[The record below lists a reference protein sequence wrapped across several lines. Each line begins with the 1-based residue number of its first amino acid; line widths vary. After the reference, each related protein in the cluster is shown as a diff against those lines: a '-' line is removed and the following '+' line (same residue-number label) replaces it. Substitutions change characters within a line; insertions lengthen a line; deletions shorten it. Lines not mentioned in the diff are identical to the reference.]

1 MTEDDG
7 TPLAD
12 DMAIA
17 VDIGTGCVGNV
28 IEVVLGDV
36 VGIAIFGAAAL
47 GSRRTCL
54 VVLISF
60 GGMGC
65 VGNCTIGG
73 TAESAEGD
81 TDTPEPCGCKVDAGK
96 GCRIVLTTA
105 DADDGNEDNICV
117 ACTVDCIEVAEVS
130 FCGLNI
136 VTPAGNG
143 VSWVGVD
150 TFVGTD

>member
-105 DADDGNEDNICV
+105 AADDGISPNFREK
-117 ACTVDCIEVAEVS
+117 S
-130 FCGLNI
+130 
-136 VTPAGNG
+136 
-143 VSWVGVD
+143 
-150 TFVGTD
+150 